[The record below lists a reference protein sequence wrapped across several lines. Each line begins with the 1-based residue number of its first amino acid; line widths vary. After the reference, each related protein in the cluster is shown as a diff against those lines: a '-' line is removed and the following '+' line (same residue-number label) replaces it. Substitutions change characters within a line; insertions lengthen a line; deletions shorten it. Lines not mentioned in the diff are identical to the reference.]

1 MIRRPPRSTRVR
13 SSAASD
19 VYKRQIDAPHVSL
32 SLLQSS
38 HLGLARA
45 PIMCSHCPHGKEH
58 VITCLALLFLASG
71 TAPDLIHEPRNS
83 LLSPSLSKN
92 SAAQVVV
99 VGLLQFSSSCTWSM
113 HLLPHEDLISF
124 PERELNVDLNY
135 YVHMQ
140 NHAAPPPQDARAH
153 CPANA
158 LFSDF
163 NPAPNTCVSVCV
175 CLCVCVS
182 VCVYVCVCVSS

>member
-1 MIRRPPRSTRVR
+1 MCATVSGRRES
-13 SSAASD
+13 
-19 VYKRQIDAPHVSL
+19 IDAPCVSL

-71 TAPDLIHEPRNS
+71 TAPDLIHEPNSS

-99 VGLLQFSSSCTWSM
+99 VGLFQFSYSLPPALGIQLPLVPLLSGPFDHAVVCFTPLLSLHSYVMLGVRTVHCRHSSGSC
-113 HLLPHEDLISF
+113 L
-124 PERELNVDLNY
+124 
-135 YVHMQ
+135 
-140 NHAAPPPQDARAH
+140 A
-153 CPANA
+153 
-158 LFSDF
+158 FS
-163 NPAPNTCVSVCV
+163 A
-175 CLCVCVS
+175 
-182 VCVYVCVCVSS
+182 